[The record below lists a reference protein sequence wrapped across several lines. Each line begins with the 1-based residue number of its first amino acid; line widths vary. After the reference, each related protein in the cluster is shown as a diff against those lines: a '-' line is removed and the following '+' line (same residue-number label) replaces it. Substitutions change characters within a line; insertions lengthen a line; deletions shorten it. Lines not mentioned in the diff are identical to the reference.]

1 MSGSLGKGEGIEC
14 RCFKAIPQPHKCNR
28 NKQNNCIHEVDKQW
42 NRTHK
47 TAKGMFFRF
56 LCPPKDLC
64 SVDGRIKDYFN
75 RVSLFTLAAFNHP
88 DKLANKTNNSSA
100 TKEPRNGNNCSTYE
114 TITSIFKTL
123 SLVFL
128 FIMIFFSLL
137 LLRLLLSLNKHS
149 TRNFAM
155 SFFFAASFF
164 YYYLYYYYIS
174 FLLFSSNNTINYCNF
189 KPVEQW
195 TDSDNEL
202 SLQSSDSSSARC
214 IQQSNLSNTCCPRVL
229 YPVITFKPAR
239 CLTVFKSVVVVVF
252 FSCETNFS
260 SKFLVEFRWRSVL
273 SRSTMKKTRG
283 FTQIKKKY
291 RTKLCDRNFQRAIYK
306 QIFSSGCWSTKIYS
320 VRENR

>member
-1 MSGSLGKGEGIEC
+1 M
-14 RCFKAIPQPHKCNR
+14 
-28 NKQNNCIHEVDKQW
+28 
-42 NRTHK
+42 
-47 TAKGMFFRF
+47 
-56 LCPPKDLC
+56 
-64 SVDGRIKDYFN
+64 
-75 RVSLFTLAAFNHP
+75 
-88 DKLANKTNNSSA
+88 
-100 TKEPRNGNNCSTYE
+100 
-114 TITSIFKTL
+114 
-123 SLVFL
+123 
-128 FIMIFFSLL
+128 LL
-137 LLRLLLSLNKHS
+137 LLRLLLSLSKHS

-239 CLTVFKSVVVVVF
+239 CLTVFKSIVVVVF
-252 FSCETNFS
+252 FLHAKQISQVNFWS
-260 SKFLVEFRWRSVL
+260 NFAGEVYFPVRQW
-273 SRSTMKKTRG
+273 KKLG
-283 FTQIKKKY
+283 ASHKIKKKY